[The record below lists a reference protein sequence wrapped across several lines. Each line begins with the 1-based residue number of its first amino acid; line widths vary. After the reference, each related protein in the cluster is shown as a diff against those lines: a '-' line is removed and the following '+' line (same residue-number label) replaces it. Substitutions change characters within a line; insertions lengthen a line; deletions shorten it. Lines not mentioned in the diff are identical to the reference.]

1 MSLFDDLPRRPR
13 GGRGRPVRPTP
24 PQAPG
29 SSHDPRNESGVD
41 PRVDSRADSGVDSGV
56 DSGGDNPPQAAGG
69 GPVPESVGQLTGR
82 IDAALKRFGRVAV
95 EGEISRP
102 KTVASGHV
110 FFTLKD
116 SRAAIDAKIWRG
128 QLQKALP
135 PGMKL
140 EDGARVVCHGILDV
154 YAPYGKHSLIV
165 DRVEVRGIGAL
176 LADLERLKVQL
187 REEGLFDR
195 RRPLPRFPGIVGV
208 VTSRDA
214 DAWRDFLRTRSL
226 RWPGYPVRFA
236 HSRVQGKTAA
246 NEIARAI
253 QALDRSGVDVIVV
266 CRGGG
271 AIEDLWC
278 FNEEVVARA
287 IFAAS
292 VPVVTGVGHETDT
305 TLADFVADH
314 RAHTP
319 TDAAQTVLP
328 DQRTIRDAIDRQS
341 AYLGD
346 VMERRLAH
354 LEDRLG
360 RLARSRV
367 LTSPETLVQERSQRL
382 DGVGR
387 RARAALDA
395 RVAAAATGLER
406 LGSRLERQS
415 PLARLARDEER
426 LGSLQGRLHGVVDR
440 RMEVAGERLQRAAAA
455 QVTAMDRIIERATR
469 RLEPA
474 ARTLAA
480 VSPLAVLARGY
491 SITQTAEGEVVTNP
505 ASITEGTKLTT
516 ILRGGEVDSTV
527 TEARLKPDSE

>member
-1 MSLFDDLPRRPR
+1 MSLFDDLPRKPR
-13 GGRGRPVRPTP
+13 GARQRPP
-24 PQAPG
+24 A
-29 SSHDPRNESGVD
+29 
-41 PRVDSRADSGVDSGV
+41 SR
-56 DSGGDNPPQAAGG
+56 PPQAAASRPGHPQQQQQQGG
-69 GPVPESVGQLTGR
+69 GQQNGPAPESVGQLTSR

-116 SRAAIDAKIWRG
+116 PRAAIDAKIWRG

-140 EDGARVVCHGILDV
+140 EDGARVICYGTLDV

-187 REEGLFDR
+187 REEGLFER
-195 RRPLPRFPGIVGV
+195 RRPLPRFPQTVGV

-226 RWPGYPVRFA
+226 RWPGYPVRIA

-246 NEIARAI
+246 REIAHAI

-328 DQRTIRDAIDRQS
+328 DQRAIRDAVDRQS
-341 AYLGD
+341 AYLSD
-346 VMERRLAH
+346 VLERQLSQREERLA
-354 LEDRLG
+354 RV
-360 RLARSRV
+360 ARSRV
-367 LTSPETLVQERSQRL
+367 MTPPQVMVQERSQRL
-382 DGVGR
+382 DGMGR
-387 RARAALDA
+387 RARAALEA
-395 RVAAAATGLER
+395 RVSGAATGLER

-415 PLARLARDEER
+415 PMARLARVEER
-426 LGSLQGRLHGVVDR
+426 LGSLQTRLGRV
-440 RMEVAGERLQRAAAA
+440 MEQQLVALDDRLQRAGVA
-455 QVTAMDRIIERATR
+455 QATAIERTLERATR

-474 ARTLAA
+474 ARTLSA
-480 VSPLAVLARGY
+480 VSPLAVLERGY
-491 SITQTAEGEVVTNP
+491 SITQTEDGEVVTDVSRVS
-505 ASITEGTKLTT
+505 AGMKMTT
-516 ILRGGEVDSTV
+516 VVHGGEVDSTV
-527 TEARLKPDSE
+527 VETRAKPTNG

>member
-1 MSLFDDLPRRPR
+1 M
-13 GGRGRPVRPTP
+13 G
-24 PQAPG
+24 
-29 SSHDPRNESGVD
+29 E
-41 PRVDSRADSGVDSGV
+41 
-56 DSGGDNPPQAAGG
+56 
-69 GPVPESVGQLTGR
+69 LTAR

-116 SRAAIDAKIWRG
+116 ARAAIDAKIWRG

-140 EDGARVVCHGILDV
+140 EDGARVVCHGTLDV

-165 DRVEVRGIGAL
+165 DRVEARGIGAL
-176 LADLERLKVQL
+176 LADLERLKAQL
-187 REEGLFDR
+187 REEGLFDQ
-195 RRPLPRFPGIVGV
+195 RRPLPRFPRMVGV

-226 RWPGYPVRFA
+226 RWAGYPVRIA

-287 IFAAS
+287 IHACS

-328 DQRTIRDAIDRQS
+328 DQRAIRDAIDRQS

-346 VMERRLAH
+346 VIERLLAH
-354 LEDRLG
+354 REE
-360 RLARSRV
+360 RLARAGRSRALNFPGV
-367 LTSPETLVQERSQRL
+367 LVQERAQRL
-382 DGVGR
+382 DGLGR
-387 RARAALDA
+387 RARASLEA
-395 RVAAAATGLER
+395 RIAERATRLER
-406 LGSRLERQS
+406 MASRLERQS
-415 PLARLARDEER
+415 PLARLARVEER
-426 LGSLQGRLHGVVDR
+426 LGALHGRLQSHVDR
-440 RMEVAGERLQRAAAA
+440 RLEVAGERLGRAGASQVAA
-455 QVTAMDRIIERATR
+455 MERILERATR

-474 ARTLAA
+474 ARTLEA
-480 VSPLAVLARGY
+480 VSPLAVLERGY
-491 SITQTAEGEVVTNP
+491 SITQTAGGVVVTDP
-505 ASITEGTKLTT
+505 TT
-516 ILRGGEVDSTV
+516 LAKGAVLKTIVRGGEVESTV
-527 TEARLKPDSE
+527 VEARAKPAKE